1 MVNKYRN
8 NNMSEKWIYWKIP
21 GIKDENYYYIKMLV
35 DGANGLEIFMED
47 ASLDE
52 ENLVGTVKINFGFV
66 ESYRFC
72 DEHCRLDLWNEL
84 SQKHEKSF
92 FAKKNFFE
100 IKNSKYIDWLNK
112 ASSGIAEEM
121 DLKHY
126 VIMDNNS
133 ILDIVFTGDP
143 EFEFIKEE
151 NSEE

>member
-1 MVNKYRN
+1 
-8 NNMSEKWIYWKIP
+8 MSEKWIYWKIP

-92 FAKKNFFE
+92 SQIALSWIRAKKE
-100 IKNSKYIDWLNK
+100 ITAPIIGTRTMEQLDDNLGCIGWDLT
-112 ASSGIAEEM
+112 EEEV
-121 DLKHY
+121 K
-126 VIMDNNS
+126 V
-133 ILDIVFTGDP
+133 LDEVSHIEEP
-143 EFEFIKEE
+143 YPYRFIKEFGW
-151 NSEE
+151 